1 MGLTETGY
9 TRKTYDEILEDKI
22 AKAKELFGE
31 DIETEE
37 NTPLGKYIR
46 INAFDQA
53 ELEEIAEMIYYSAFP
68 NTASGTSLD
77 RLCPFVGITR
87 NPASASQ
94 FTVEVTGTAG
104 AEVPIGFLVG
114 TESGITFYNTMTV
127 TLDENGTGEI
137 DVECTETGE
146 IGNVHYSEI
155 VQIINPDADITSVK
169 GKAIITLGAE
179 AESDYALRKRFEMA
193 REGSGSC
200 NESAI
205 RASLLRVSTVTS
217 AGVVVNDTDA
227 TDAMGRPPHSFECYV
242 SGGENYHAEI
252 AQMIYEKKPLGIKT
266 YGNIAHTITDEAG
279 NSHEIKFSHTAYIDI
294 QVKVDIKTDATYE
307 GETGRKEITD
317 NITTYINGLGV
328 GNPVILS
335 SLYGRVHAVT
345 GVKEVTNLSFSTDGI
360 VYATNNIEV
369 EEWEIARCV
378 SVTVTEVS

>member
-31 DIETEE
+31 DIETTE

-53 ELEEIAEMIYYSAFP
+53 ELEETAEMIYYSAFP
-68 NTASGTSLD
+68 NTAVGTSLD
-77 RLCPFVGITR
+77 RLCPFVGIAR

-104 AEVPIGFLVG
+104 AEIPIEFLVG

-127 TLDENGTGEI
+127 TLDENGKGEI
-137 DVECTETGE
+137 IVECTETGE

-155 VQIINPDADITSVK
+155 VQIVNPDADITSVK
-169 GKAIITLGAE
+169 GNSVVSLGSE
-179 AESDYALRKRFEMA
+179 IESDYSLRKRFEMA

-205 RASLLRVSTVTS
+205 RASLLRVPTVTS

-242 SGGENYHAEI
+242 SGGENYHTEI

-266 YGNIAHTITDEAG
+266 YGDITHKITDEAG
-279 NSHEIKFSHTAYIDI
+279 NTHNISFSHTAYIDI
-294 QVKVDIKTDATYE
+294 QVKVNIKTDATYE
-307 GETGRKEITD
+307 GETGREDIAN

-335 SLYGRVHAVT
+335 SLYGLIHSVT
-345 GVKEVTNLSFSTDGI
+345 GVKEVTSLAFSTDGI
-360 VYATNNIEV
+360 VYGANNIEV
-369 EEWEIARCV
+369 EEWEIARCMN
-378 SVTVTEVS
+378 VTVTEVS

>member
-53 ELEEIAEMIYYSAFP
+53 ELEETAEMIYYSAFP

-77 RLCPFVGITR
+77 RLCPFVGISR

-94 FTVEVTGTAG
+94 FKVTVEGTAG
-104 AEVPIGFLVG
+104 AEIPIGFLVG

-137 DVECTETGE
+137 IVECTETGE
-146 IGNVHYSEI
+146 IGNVNYSEI
-155 VQIINPDADITSVK
+155 TQIINPDADITSVE
-169 GKAIITLGAE
+169 GIAVETLGAE
-179 AESDYALRKRFEMA
+179 IESDYSLRKRFKMA
-193 REGSGSC
+193 REGAGSC

-205 RASLLRVSTVTS
+205 RASLLRVPTVTS
-217 AGVVVNDTDA
+217 AGVIVNDTDT
-227 TDAMGRPPHSFECYV
+227 TDVMGRPPHSFECYI

-266 YGNIAHTITDEAG
+266 YGDISHTLTDEAG
-279 NSHEIKFSHTAYIDI
+279 YEHEIKFSHTSYIDI
-294 QVKVDIKTDATYE
+294 RIKISVKTDVTYE
-307 GETGRKEITD
+307 GATSREKIAD
-317 NITTYINGLGV
+317 NITAYINGLGV

-335 SLYGRVHAVT
+335 SLYGQIHAVT
-345 GVKEVTNLSFSTDGI
+345 GVTEVTALTISTNGST
-360 VYATNNIEV
+360 YAATNIEV
-369 EEWEIARCV
+369 SDWEIARCIDV
-378 SVTVTEVS
+378 SVTEVS